1 MAQQQKTSRHG
12 WEEII
17 GKTAA
22 AWQQLELNH
31 AGVAQLAGAYQKW
44 QTILA
49 PASASMPFDA
59 TPIDF
64 MTALRANAQIEAGP
78 LLQSGQESERQD
90 GPQTNTS
97 LLELDLT
104 TLRTMLRK
112 ASISSYEVTKL
123 ALERLEAVGKKT
135 NACVAI
141 DYDDALKQAKRADE
155 RLGEGQLLGPLHG
168 VPLAHK
174 DLFYQSQTKPNAG
187 WCGIQPRSV
196 RPDSGTGHSFAL
208 AQLDQAGAI
217 NLGRLHMTE
226 FAFDPSGLNSE
237 LGPCHN
243 PWNLNCVP
251 GGSSSGSAVVVASRA
266 VFGALGSDTGGSI
279 RIPASLCGI
288 TGLKP
293 TFGLVSTKGAMP
305 LSHSNDH
312 IGPLAR
318 TAADCA
324 AMMQAIIDPVP
335 FGQLEYQALLKN
347 FEVIAKGAVG
357 DLTGLRIGVPTG
369 FFLDGMDSDIKD
381 VIEESLKLFLKMG
394 ASVHQVSS
402 DAWEALNAFGA
413 VMTRVEAAARVA
425 RLQLIGGINPEVMT
439 RFEQGVAIPG
449 AFYVQALN
457 ERGKSLRTFLNTVMN
472 GIDILHLPVC
482 RIQTPSIE
490 AFEGDAEHASYL
502 RAELTIL
509 NRTFNYL
516 GLPGLS
522 LPAGFV
528 NGYQGQRMPVGIQL
542 VGRPYADAR
551 LLAIGAAW
559 QRVTNWHR
567 EMPKD

>member
-1 MAQQQKTSRHG
+1 ML
-12 WEEII
+12 
-17 GKTAA
+17 AA
-22 AWQQLELNH
+22 YSVDSVKPVRTCARD
-31 AGVAQLAGAYQKW
+31 KS
-44 QTILA
+44 
-49 PASASMPFDA
+49 PASSCVTHECIPCAS
-59 TPIDF
+59 
-64 MTALRANAQIEAGP
+64 
-78 LLQSGQESERQD
+78 
-90 GPQTNTS
+90 
-97 LLELDLT
+97 
-104 TLRTMLRK
+104 
-112 ASISSYEVTKL
+112 
-123 ALERLEAVGKKT
+123 
-135 NACVAI
+135 
-141 DYDDALKQAKRADE
+141 
-155 RLGEGQLLGPLHG
+155 
-168 VPLAHK
+168 
-174 DLFYQSQTKPNAG
+174 
-187 WCGIQPRSV
+187 
-196 RPDSGTGHSFAL
+196 
-208 AQLDQAGAI
+208 
-217 NLGRLHMTE
+217 
-226 FAFDPSGLNSE
+226 
-237 LGPCHN
+237 
-243 PWNLNCVP
+243 
-251 GGSSSGSAVVVASRA
+251 
-266 VFGALGSDTGGSI
+266 
-279 RIPASLCGI
+279 
-288 TGLKP
+288 
-293 TFGLVSTKGAMP
+293 
-305 LSHSNDH
+305 
-312 IGPLAR
+312 
-318 TAADCA
+318 
-324 AMMQAIIDPVP
+324 
-335 FGQLEYQALLKN
+335 
-347 FEVIAKGAVG
+347 
-357 DLTGLRIGVPTG
+357 
-369 FFLDGMDSDIKD
+369 
-381 VIEESLKLFLKMG
+381 